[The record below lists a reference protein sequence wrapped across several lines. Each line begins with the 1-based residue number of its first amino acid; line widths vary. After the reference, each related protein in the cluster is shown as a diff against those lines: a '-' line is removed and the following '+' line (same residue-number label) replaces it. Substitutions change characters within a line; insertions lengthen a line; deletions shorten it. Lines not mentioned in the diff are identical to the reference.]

1 MLMGLL
7 AILIL
12 AAVPLT
18 RGDLRRLAD
27 VRLGWA
33 WLLPVALGLQ
43 VLVITVD
50 PRLPRVLTVGT
61 HLLTYGLAGAF
72 LWRNR
77 RVPGIVVLALGAAS
91 NAITIGL
98 NGGTLPAS
106 AAAVRAAGLEID
118 PTVFTNSGVL
128 AHPRLAWLGDVFA
141 VPSWVPFA
149 NVFSV
154 GDVLILVGAGVLV
167 HRTCR
172 RRPASAGVSVG
183 VCA

>member
-1 MLMGLL
+1 MGLL
-7 AILIL
+7 ALLML

-18 RGDLRRLAD
+18 GGDLRRLAAI
-27 VRLGWA
+27 RFGWA

-50 PRLPRVLTVGT
+50 PGMPRVLTVST
-61 HLLTYGLAGAF
+61 HLLTYALAGAF

-77 RVPGIVVLALGAAS
+77 RVPGLPLLAAGAAS
-91 NAITIGL
+91 NAVTIAL

-106 AAAVRAAGLEID
+106 ASAVRRAGLQID
-118 PTVFTNSGVL
+118 PSVFTNSGVL
-128 AHPRLAWLGDVFA
+128 AHPRLPWLGDVFA
-141 VPSWVPFA
+141 VPSVVPFA

-167 HRTCR
+167 HATCRTGGSRRTC
-172 RRPASAGVSVG
+172 PG
-183 VCA
+183 